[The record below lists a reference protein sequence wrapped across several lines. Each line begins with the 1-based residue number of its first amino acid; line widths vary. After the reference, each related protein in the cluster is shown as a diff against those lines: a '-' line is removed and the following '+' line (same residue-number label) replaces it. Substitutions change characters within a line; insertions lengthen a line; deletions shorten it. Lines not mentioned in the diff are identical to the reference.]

1 MPVQHRHA
9 AAIPCHVLGFRCARR
24 RGWSATSGHFSVT
37 VGSLNDVSFVKC
49 LGASSG
55 FAGTHLRIDKTRL

>member
-1 MPVQHRHA
+1 VPVQHRDA
-9 AAIPCHVLGFRCARR
+9 AATPCHVLGSRCARR
-24 RGWSATSGHFSVT
+24 RGWSSIGGHFSVT

-55 FAGTHLRIDKTRL
+55 FAGTHLRVYKTTL